1 MLFTEP
7 TFLFVFLPI
16 LLALYQLPGARY
28 RNWLLLAASIIFY
41 TRGAGSFTWL
51 VLALIGF
58 NYAAAR
64 LIDRHR
70 ATVLGRRLLA
80 SAIAIDLLVLAVF
93 KYADFAV
100 GNLNVALALAGAQP
114 FALPG
119 ILLPIGISF
128 FTFHAISYVVDVY
141 RRDAAAQ
148 KRPVEA
154 ALYLLV
160 FPQLV
165 AGPIVRYR
173 QIAEQLSVRV
183 TSMGD
188 FAYGIRRFVI
198 GLSKKMLIANTLAA
212 PADQIF
218 PCPPRR

>member
-16 LLALYQLPGARY
+16 LLALYQLPGVRY

-41 TRGAGSFTWL
+41 TRGAGNFTWL
-51 VLALIGF
+51 VLALIVF
-58 NYAAAR
+58 NYVAAR

-80 SAIAIDLLVLAVF
+80 GAVAIDLLVLAVF

-100 GNLNVALALAGAQP
+100 GNLNAALALVGVQP

-141 RRDAAAQ
+141 RQDASAQ
-148 KRPVEA
+148 KRPVKA

-173 QIAEQLSVRV
+173 QIAEQL
-183 TSMGD
+183 
-188 FAYGIRRFVI
+188 
-198 GLSKKMLIANTLAA
+198 
-212 PADQIF
+212 
-218 PCPPRR
+218 